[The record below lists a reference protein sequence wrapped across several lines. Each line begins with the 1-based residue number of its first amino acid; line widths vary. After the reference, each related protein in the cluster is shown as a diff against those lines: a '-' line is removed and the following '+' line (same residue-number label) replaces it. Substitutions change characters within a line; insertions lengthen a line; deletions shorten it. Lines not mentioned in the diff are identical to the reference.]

1 MAGMNLNMQH
11 GFNLSGSSDG
21 KASAYNARD
30 LGSIPWSERFPREGN
45 GNTHQ
50 YSLLDNPMDRVAW

>member
-1 MAGMNLNMQH
+1 MNLNMQH

-30 LGSIPWSERFPREGN
+30 LVPSLGQKDSLEKEMETHISILSWIIPWTE
-45 GNTHQ
+45 
-50 YSLLDNPMDRVAW
+50 